1 MMKKTLFAA
10 LLIMTSVVCNGTVRP
25 VNEAFPVKQS
35 DGTTV
40 MLYKHGN
47 GYHAFYTTLDAQ
59 VVVRDD
65 DGTLCYAQYDGEN
78 LTATTVT
85 VHDIDERTDDEA
97 AFVASNT
104 LRASDITMRQPQTAD
119 GLSRVSAST
128 NGDGMGTYG
137 VSAGGSV
144 SSVGSITIPVIM
156 AEFSDVSFQ
165 DTMTIE
171 KLTRQFNTE
180 GYHEDSSLQPG
191 SVRDYFVGNSNGL
204 FTPSFDVVA
213 KVTLSNSYSYY
224 GANSSSGSDANAY
237 AMVKEAISLA
247 ASEGVD
253 FTDYYVDSYVPN
265 VIVYYAGLG
274 EATGG
279 DENTIWPHECEL
291 SGSYCIMSNCSFKSY
306 FVGNELYGTSSSNR
320 MMGMGVFVHEFGH
333 ALGLPDLYDTVG
345 NYSNDYPWGY
355 WSVMDLGC
363 YSGSSY
369 APIGYSAYEKS
380 FLGWHDIRELSE
392 AEAVTLGDPNDNS
405 QDNEFA
411 VLFRNPSESNE
422 YFILENRQPGTWYDT
437 PEGLMASRIAFS
449 KSSWTGNTLNTN
461 QSKKRSYVITADGST
476 LNSSTL
482 SSTALYGNG
491 TNNKT
496 EHDLYS
502 GGTLTDCPVYKIIPQ
517 PDGTVTFNYLDQ
529 SLVGSTAVAN
539 SVVYEQVTST
549 DDLAS
554 GDTVIIVCE
563 DAAVAMTPTVHESNN
578 KGTVSISVGE
588 GIAYGNDNVME
599 LALLQST
606 SGWGFYYATSKVY
619 LGASNS
625 GIKTSSKAGTT
636 NVATIS
642 ISDGDA
648 TIQFG
653 GSATCPYIGYS
664 TDDVWFSC
672 FAEPTGSIQL
682 YRKVISTGINSVKA
696 GNTDTTGNDVYDL
709 SGKYAGSS
717 LNSLPKGIYISNG
730 KKYIVK

>member
-1 MMKKTLFAA
+1 MKKF
-10 LLIMTSVVCNGTVRP
+10 LLMVAMVMTAVMSIATVRP

-40 MLYKHGN
+40 MLYKHGA
-47 GYHAFYTTLDAQ
+47 GFHAFYTTLDAQ
-59 VVVRDD
+59 VVVRNGE
-65 DGTLCYAQYDGEN
+65 GTLCYAQYDGES
-78 LTATTVT
+78 LTATAV
-85 VHDIDERTDDEA
+85 VCHDIDERTADEQ

-104 LRASDITMRQPQTAD
+104 LRAADITMQQPQSID
-119 GLSRVSAST
+119 GLSRVSSST
-128 NGDGMGTYG
+128 NGDGLGTYG

-144 SSVGSITIPVIM
+144 SSVGTITIPVIM
-156 AEFSDVSFQ
+156 AQFSDVSFQ

-191 SVRDYFVGNSNGL
+191 SVKDYFVDNSNGL
-204 FTPSFDVVA
+204 FTPTFDVVA

-247 ASEGVD
+247 VSEGVD
-253 FTDYYVDSYVPN
+253 FSKYYVDSYVPN
-265 VIVYYAGLG
+265 IIVYYAGLG

-279 DENTIWPHECEL
+279 DENTIWPHECEMT
-291 SGSYCIMSNCSFKSY
+291 GSYCIMSSYSFKSY

-333 ALGLPDLYDTVG
+333 AMGLPDLYDTVG

-369 APIGYSAYEKS
+369 APIGYSAYERS
-380 FLGWHDIRELSE
+380 FLGWRDIRELTE
-392 AEAVTLGDPNDNS
+392 AEAVTLGDPNDAES
-405 QDNEFA
+405 EAA
-411 VLFRNPSESNE
+411 VLFRNPSENNE
-422 YFILENRQPGTWYDT
+422 YFILENRQPGTWYST
-437 PEGLMASRIAFS
+437 PEGLMVSRIAFS
-449 KSSWTGNTLNTN
+449 KSAWTGNTLNTN
-461 QSKKRSYVITADGST
+461 QSKKRSYVVTADGST
-476 LNSSTL
+476 LSSSTL
-482 SSTALYGNG
+482 SSEALYGNG

-496 EHDLYS
+496 EHDLYN
-502 GGTLTDCPVYKIIPQ
+502 GTTLSDCPVYKIIPQ

-529 SLVGSTAVAN
+529 SLVGSTAVSN
-539 SVVYEQVTST
+539 SELFELVSS
-549 DDLAS
+549 DGDLAS

-563 DAAVAMTPTVHESNN
+563 DEAVAMTATIHDSNN
-578 KGTVSISVGE
+578 KAAVSISVGE
-588 GIAYGNDNVME
+588 GQAYGNDGVMK
-599 LALLQST
+599 LALLQSS
-606 SGWGFYYATSKVY
+606 SGWGFYYATGKVY

-653 GSATCPYIGYS
+653 GSATCSYIGYS
-664 TDDVWFSC
+664 SDDVWFSC
-672 FAEPTGSIQL
+672 FAEPTGTVQI
-682 YRKVISTGINSVKA
+682 YRKVTTSGINSIKA
-696 GNTDTTGNDVYDL
+696 TDDENTDTAVYDL
-709 SGKYAGSS
+709 SGKFVGSS
-717 LNSLPKGIYISNG
+717 LIGLPKGVYMTGG
-730 KKYIVK
+730 KKYMVR